1 MEFFAKIVD
10 DFQPLS
16 IFPKNCILDAL
27 QDFENASE
35 RTTINPFV
43 FIAHFLYPL
52 GVRQRKHWER
62 MGQENTNN
70 SKNY

>member
-1 MEFFAKIVD
+1 MHSELSRISKMEFFAKIVD

-43 FIAHFLYPL
+43 SIAHFLYPL
-52 GVRQRKHWER
+52 GVRQRVH
-62 MGQENTNN
+62 
-70 SKNY
+70 